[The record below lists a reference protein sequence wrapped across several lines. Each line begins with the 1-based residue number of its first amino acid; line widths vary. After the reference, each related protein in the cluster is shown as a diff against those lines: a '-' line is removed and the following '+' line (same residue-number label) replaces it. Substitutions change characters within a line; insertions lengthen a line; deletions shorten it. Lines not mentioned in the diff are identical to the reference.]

1 MRLRFCLLIR
11 MGRQVTPAFATPH
24 WTDHPSNQV
33 APSFDPPVTPEIE
46 PGRAL
51 PVQQFAATSSD
62 DGATSSSSTCDSDSA
77 MLMRPD
83 EEPDNDVSAAQWLPR
98 ARGPPQRNNLND
110 LRSHVREGRFREA
123 EALFDSL
130 RASGRLNSPSFCN
143 VMIQMYLKARRP
155 DEAQAVALRMVE
167 EGVAFTRTTFNLL
180 LSLCAKTGNLEGLQ
194 TVQRAMAERGVE
206 SDHATYN
213 CLMDAFGRAGDI
225 DRVGGVLADM
235 QRAGLKPD
243 VFTYQALVQALATV
257 GRLPETERVLEVMQA
272 AGFEPQAPQYMT
284 IIAACGASRDIAR
297 LDNLMAHLQATG
309 FPFDAPLYGSF
320 ILAYSQCRGLCAMDR
335 IERTIRQ
342 DPRAAEIMIEVAPV
356 FVQALRQ
363 KWWRIIRFLK
373 RLHRLPD
380 VHICLT
386 AALYNAVARALTAA
400 GYPEAAA
407 AYAIAYVRASRPLP
421 QRGLFTVLES
431 FRRRWR
437 FEEGQDFLEQLAE
450 WKALSEEDLDK
461 LRSVFR
467 RAVEFRR
474 IQAKRRA
481 ESSQSTDGMES
492 DGLCQPSKGESEA
505 EVATPSEP
513 VQRPQRSLV
522 SGVPNCVQ
530 EVVSCFTQGDVAGAI
545 ALWGEFKRTQPPE
558 ALMGPGPPVGYL
570 AVHHEQGHEI
580 RVPGWEW
587 NTNPVAENGLR
598 DGIPNHQA
606 LAPFSCEPASSP
618 PEGSSSLFAPQ
629 PIHCPSPMGAIFPKQ
644 RPSDMNHAAED
655 SSSDLTTENSPPPA

>member
-1 MRLRFCLLIR
+1 
-11 MGRQVTPAFATPH
+11 
-24 WTDHPSNQV
+24 
-33 APSFDPPVTPEIE
+33 
-46 PGRAL
+46 
-51 PVQQFAATSSD
+51 
-62 DGATSSSSTCDSDSA
+62 
-77 MLMRPD
+77 MLMRPG
-83 EEPDNDVSAAQWLPR
+83 EEPANDVSAAQWLPR
-98 ARGPPQRNNLND
+98 ARGPPQWNPLND

-130 RASGRLNSPSFCN
+130 RASGRLKSPSFCN
-143 VMIQMYLKARRP
+143 AMIQMYLKARRP

-180 LSLCAKTGNLEGLQ
+180 LSLCAKTGNVEGLE
-194 TVQRAMAERGVE
+194 TVQLAMAERGVE
-206 SDHATYN
+206 SDQATYN
-213 CLMDAFGRAGDI
+213 SLMDAFGRAGDI

-257 GRLPETERVLEVMQA
+257 GRLPETQRVLEVMQA
-272 AGFEPQAPQYMT
+272 AGFEPQAPQYMA
-284 IIAACGASRDIAR
+284 IVAACGAFRDIAR

-320 ILAYSQCRGLCAMDR
+320 ILAYSQCQVLRAMHR

-356 FVQALRQ
+356 FVQALGQ
-363 KWWRIIRFLK
+363 KWSRIIGFLK

-437 FEEGQDFLEQLAE
+437 FEEGQAFLEQLAE
-450 WKALSEEDLDK
+450 WKALSEEDLAK

-467 RAVEFRR
+467 RAVKFRR

-481 ESSQSTDGMES
+481 ASSQFTGGMES
-492 DGLCQPSKGESEA
+492 DGLCQPSKAEPEA
-505 EVATPSEP
+505 EVAHPSEP
-513 VQRPQRSLV
+513 LNVQQPQRSPV
-522 SGVPNCVQ
+522 FGVPDCIQ
-530 EVVSCFTQGDVAGAI
+530 EAVNRFTQGDVAEAI
-545 ALWGEFKRTQPPE
+545 ALWGEFKRTQLPE

-570 AVHHEQGHEI
+570 AVHHEQGNEI

-587 NTNPVAENGLR
+587 DANLVAEKGLC

-606 LAPFSCEPASSP
+606 LVPSSCKAASSP

-644 RPSDMNHAAED
+644 QPSDTNHTAED